1 MNETN
6 AYDVW
11 NKVIESH
18 LSVDTAETWKNFWD
32 DQDPLSDEEF
42 ELLKNMCYSGNQSP
56 EEHDLLFK
64 MVNREL
70 TLRIKNHREQEV
82 SEIAV
87 AS

>member
-1 MNETN
+1 MDEMN

-11 NKVIESH
+11 GKVIESH
-18 LSVDTAETWKNFWD
+18 LSADSAATWKNFWD
-32 DQDPLSDEEF
+32 DQEPLSDEEF
-42 ELLKNMCYSGNQSP
+42 ELLKDMCYSGNHSAQ
-56 EEHDLLFK
+56 EHDLLFK

-82 SEIAV
+82 SELCA

>member
-1 MNETN
+1 MDENN

-11 NKVIESH
+11 SKVIESH
-18 LSVDTAETWKNFWD
+18 LSEDSAATWKNFWD
-32 DQDPLSDEEF
+32 DQDPLSDTEF
-42 ELLKNMCYSGNQSP
+42 ELLKDMCYSGDHSP
-56 EEHDLLFK
+56 AEHDLLFK